1 MGAFRRKGGMLLFL
15 PGYGKK
21 LPCGRA
27 IFCRSQAILVMWSSV
42 IRNKSLLLKSLKR
55 RNAFLLHTTLDVG
68 KMAD

>member
-1 MGAFRRKGGMLLFL
+1 MLLINHKCVYL
-15 PGYGKK
+15 YQYK
-21 LPCGRA
+21 
-27 IFCRSQAILVMWSSV
+27 SSV